1 MRPVLP
7 LFALLPLCL
16 WGGCPAL
23 AADCSDT
30 AVDQAD
36 MTICADTHFKEADA
50 ALNASYAQL
59 MKDLDPDTAAKLRAA
74 QRLWLPY
81 RDAACEAEA
90 FLFDGGSMQP
100 MVQLDCMTRLTKA
113 RVEDLTAFAP
123 QG

>member
-1 MRPVLP
+1 MRHALP
-7 LFALLPLCL
+7 RVAILCTLALTATAAP
-16 WGGCPAL
+16 

-50 ALNASYAQL
+50 ALNASYAKL
-59 MKDLDPDTAAKLRAA
+59 IKELDPDTAAKLRAA

-81 RDAACEAEA
+81 RDAACAAEA

-100 MVQLDCMTRLTKA
+100 MIQSECLARLTKA
-113 RVEDLTAFAP
+113 RLQDLTAFEP